1 MYVDSWSFFWPHVL
15 EDGVLDHETQAS
27 LTEQT
32 MTDRFIIDRIEHL
45 NFIEYYMGLSSK
57 YVLLLA
63 IRKGA
68 IIHHYVTK
76 QNGYIDLLV
85 TIESRIADLDI
96 LSVLE
101 QHREAILIFRRIIN
115 KPHIV
120 FRVNRTLWDGAEHGL
135 FRCC

>member
-1 MYVDSWSFFWPHVL
+1 M
-15 EDGVLDHETQAS
+15 EDGVLDQETQAS

-45 NFIEYYMGLSSK
+45 NFIDYYMGLSSE

-63 IRKGA
+63 IRKSA
-68 IIHHYVTK
+68 IIHRYITE
-76 QNGYIDLLV
+76 QNVHIDLLV
-85 TIESRIADLDI
+85 TIESRIVDLDM

-101 QHREAILIFRRIIN
+101 QHREAILILRRIIN

-120 FRVNRTLWDGAEHGL
+120 FRVNRAL
-135 FRCC
+135 